1 MNTNLENIKQL
12 VKTEV
17 TNCLNGTSENK
28 IKWLQTVLSYLERS
42 NEKAK
47 KDFGQFIPISTEYR
61 YNKKY
66 LELRIKLFSQFL
78 IDTLQR
84 IYSRLNQLDEQ
95 TRASWD
101 YFTKDILSVLEK
113 YEMISENEN
122 EEVENNN
129 DDNFYDE
136 Y

>member
-1 MNTNLENIKQL
+1 MKRLRKILVNLFL
-12 VKTEV
+12 
-17 TNCLNGTSENK
+17 
-28 IKWLQTVLSYLERS
+28 YLAS
-42 NEKAK
+42 
-47 KDFGQFIPISTEYR
+47 EYR

>member
-1 MNTNLENIKQL
+1 M
-12 VKTEV
+12 
-17 TNCLNGTSENK
+17 
-28 IKWLQTVLSYLERS
+28 
-42 NEKAK
+42 
-47 KDFGQFIPISTEYR
+47 
-61 YNKKY
+61 
-66 LELRIKLFSQFL
+66 ELRIKLFSQFL